1 MPKKVVC
8 QRVKEIDIEDL
19 KNGDLFTTID
29 LDGNK
34 KSYIQVN
41 GKLRGT
47 FMTAKDTAKE
57 EMEAKALALPSV
69 QNHTNGK
76 TIKKIIVVPNKIVN
90 IVAI

>member
-41 GKLRGT
+41 GKFLEVLLEKNT
-47 FMTAKDTAKE
+47 YPNVPYE
-57 EMEAKALALPSV
+57 ERIIAVFSSKSGMAFKATSEAFS
-69 QNHTNGK
+69 
-76 TIKKIIVVPNKIVN
+76 KKVVDEEVDW
-90 IVAI
+90 